1 MLTEK
6 EWKERRRKALRM
18 KQYTV
23 IGLAIVILIVLLLI
37 IFT

>member
-6 EWKERRRKALRM
+6 EWKQRKRKVLRM

-23 IGLAIVILIVLLLI
+23 IGLAIAILIVLLLI
-37 IFT
+37 IFK

>member
-6 EWKERRRKALRM
+6 EWKQHRRKVLRM

-23 IGLAIVILIVLLLI
+23 IGLAIAILIVLLLI
-37 IFT
+37 FFT